1 MESLLPFL
9 AVRGPDGQ
17 QFTVELAQ
25 DRITIGYGAA
35 FNDVALDPDPQRLI
49 SRKVHCALERD
60 ALGWWVLDNGS
71 RNGTFLRRGA
81 EMEQVR
87 GRALLSEEDAICIL
101 GYLPEAAAPRYWE
114 LTFRDPLGTKPAGQ
128 APRVAFLEYDWIQAR
143 LFRVEGAS
151 RQEIR
156 ELRPQE
162 HKLIRYMDQRN
173 RANDEVPVMCTYE
186 ELLEAVWGEEPL
198 HTGGEI
204 NKLIFEL
211 RQKVEPDPKVPQ
223 FLETVKGLGYRL
235 VTRPLSR

>member
-25 DRITIGYGAA
+25 DRVTIGYGATI
-35 FNDVALDPDPQRLI
+35 NDVALDPDPQRLI

-101 GYLPEAAAPRYWE
+101 GLLTEAGEPRYWE

-143 LFRVEGAS
+143 LFLVESAS

-162 HKLIRYMDQRN
+162 HKLIRYMDGRN
-173 RANDEVPVMCTYE
+173 RANAYAPVMCTYE
-186 ELLEAVWGEEPL
+186 EIYEVLWGTEPL
-198 HTGGEI
+198 HTKGDI
-204 NKLIFEL
+204 NKLFHEL
-211 RQKVEPDPKVPQ
+211 RQKLEPDPSIPQ
-223 FLETVKGLGYRL
+223 FLETIKGLGYRL